1 MYHAAWVIHDH
12 KFGKDFDQGHGYN
25 SYMNRE
31 DLRSLEITNYPVAGV
46 DEVGR
51 GCLFGE
57 VVAAA
62 VILPIEKMAYLADLG
77 VTDSKKLSVSRR
89 EQLDK
94 IIREVAIAYAIGTA
108 SVVEI
113 DQINILAASLLAM
126 ERAISQLNLQPK
138 HCLVDGN
145 QPLRFQLIAPIP
157 QTTVVQGDSLS
168 ISIAAASI
176 VAKVWRDR
184 QMIELA
190 KTYTGYDIATNKG
203 YGTPK
208 HREAIKNLG
217 YTDLHR
223 QTFKIR
229 AAE

>member
-1 MYHAAWVIHDH
+1 
-12 KFGKDFDQGHGYN
+12 
-25 SYMNRE
+25 
-31 DLRSLEITNYPVAGV
+31 GV

-94 IIREVAIAYAIGTA
+94 SIREVAIDYAIGTA

-126 ERAISQLNLQPK
+126 ERAISQLKPQPK
-138 HCLVDGN
+138 HCLIDGN
-145 QPLRFQLIAPIP
+145 QPLRFQLTAPIP
-157 QTTVVQGDSLS
+157 QTTVVKGDSLS

-223 QTFKIR
+223 QAFKIR